1 MSTLEVLELKYFYND
16 SVNCIFP
23 VILRDD
29 KEMILIDCGY
39 PNSLELIEKA
49 AKENNVD
56 ISNLTKVIITHHD
69 YDHMGSLAELKRKYP
84 SVEIISSIEEEKY
97 VSGKVKSLRL
107 QQAEDIYDILPEN
120 EKAGARE
127 FQKQLEA
134 LENVFVDKCVED
146 GEVLNYCGGLEII
159 NTPGHMPG
167 HISIYVKES
176 KTLITGDALVIE
188 KGHLSIANP
197 EYTLDM
203 VSAKESIKKFMP
215 YNIEKIICYHG
226 GVLTN
231 NIKEELEKVL

>member
-16 SVNCIFP
+16 SVNSIFP

-146 GEVLNYCGGLEII
+146 GEVLNCCGGLEII
-159 NTPGHMPG
+159 STPGHMPG

-176 KTLITGDALVIE
+176 KTLITGDAMVIE